1 MNSFNQDSTG
11 YWIEKDPDAILDY
24 PMDWSSWLETGET
37 LVTSSW
43 LVDNGLTKDS
53 ENNTTTASVVWLSGG
68 VAGQTYL
75 VTNRITTS
83 LGRQEDRSFR
93 IKVQNR

>member
-24 PMDWSSWLETGET
+24 PMNWSSWLETGET
-37 LVTSSW
+37 LLTSSW
-43 LVDNGLTKDS
+43 LVDNGLTKDR
-53 ENNTTTASVVWLSGG
+53 ENNTTTTSVVWLSGG

-83 LGRQEDRSFR
+83 LNRQEDRSFR